1 MHPPIFMFFILKKRK
16 KERKKER
23 EKEKKVKVIKNDFSF
38 CWTAI
43 PELKAYCG
51 MVDILRHHFG

>member
-1 MHPPIFMFFILKKRK
+1 MFFILKKRK

-51 MVDILRHHFG
+51 MVDILRNHFG